1 MIEFLPLGGAGEI
14 GANCYY
20 LAQGVDPDVFKPTP
34 VNEKY
39 RKDKERTGKYNN
51 LYLKMT

>member
-20 LAQGVDPDVFKPTP
+20 LIFNGIGIILDCGMHPQKKRIKLSSKVRFA
-34 VNEKY
+34 
-39 RKDKERTGKYNN
+39 
-51 LYLKMT
+51 